1 MTGVSTS
8 YQNRAHRNDLTWAK
22 VGPSEYMRPD
32 GMTIRK
38 TGKRWAVILPSG
50 APALRFGYPLTA
62 HSLTWAK
69 LGAAEISD

>member
-1 MTGVSTS
+1 MTGISTAR
-8 YQNRAHRNDLTWAK
+8 QNSTHRSDLTWCK

-32 GMTIRK
+32 GVTIRK
-38 TGKRWAVILPSG
+38 TGKRWAVVLPSG

-69 LGAAEISD
+69 LAAAELDD